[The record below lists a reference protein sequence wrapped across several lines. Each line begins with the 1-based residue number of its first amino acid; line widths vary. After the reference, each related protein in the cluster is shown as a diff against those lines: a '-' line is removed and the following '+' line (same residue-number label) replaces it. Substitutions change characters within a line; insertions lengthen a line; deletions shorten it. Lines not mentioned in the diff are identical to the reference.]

1 MRKLFLHIGTGK
13 TGSTSIQKSL
23 EPLKD
28 KRVSFSFNMNGIH
41 AIPDPVLFAN
51 NLAAQA
57 AEITIYSNEWLY
69 TANAEFIAG
78 LADALNQ
85 HFETEV
91 IIYLRR
97 QDQFKV
103 SSYQQVSKRKGADS
117 QFGPVALPQ
126 TSEHRSDYLKFIN
139 RWAARFGK
147 ENICIRVFDKARLY
161 KGDVISDFAK
171 LTGVSLPES
180 QFIHSNISNGAE
192 RTKIGHLLN
201 LSGLRQNNSQLA
213 GHISEAADNTGKLL
227 PSEEAA
233 RRYYEQYRETNIKL
247 NEEFGISDKYPAIFD
262 EDFSQ
267 YPTERDDLWTEES
280 ANRAITNIF
289 AALSTYP
296 SGCNRSH
303 LLLNTAKE
311 LKHTQPEL
319 SYQLLQIILQ
329 EDPGS
334 EEARKLL
341 NNLKKKRKS
350 WPIAM
355 LSRLFKTLR
364 PSV

>member
-23 EPLKD
+23 ETLKD
-28 KRVSFSFNMNGIH
+28 NRVSFSFNMTGIH
-41 AIPDPVLFAN
+41 AIPDPVMFAN

-69 TANAEFIAG
+69 TADEKFIAG
-78 LADALNQ
+78 LADALTQ
-85 HFETEV
+85 HFETEI

-103 SSYQQVSKRKGADS
+103 SAYQQASKRKGATS
-117 QFGPVALPQ
+117 QFGPVALPHAYEQ
-126 TSEHRSDYLKFIN
+126 RSDYLQFIK
-139 RWAARFGK
+139 RWTASFGK
-147 ENICIRVFDKARLY
+147 ENICIRVFDKTRLY
-161 KGDVISDFAK
+161 KGDVISDFTK
-171 LTGVSLPES
+171 LTGVLLPES
-180 QFIHSNISNGAE
+180 QFINDNKSNGAE

-201 LSGLRQNNSQLA
+201 RSGLRQKNTPLA
-213 GHISEAADNTGKLL
+213 EYISEAADNTSKLL
-227 PSEEAA
+227 PSEDAA

-267 YPTERDDLWTEES
+267 YPTERADLWTEES

-289 AALSTYP
+289 AALSTNP
-296 SGCNRSH
+296 SGYNRSH

-311 LKHTQPEL
+311 LKQTQH
-319 SYQLLQIILQ
+319 IT
-329 EDPGS
+329 
-334 EEARKLL
+334 KL
-341 NNLKKKRKS
+341 R
-350 WPIAM
+350 
-355 LSRLFKTLR
+355 
-364 PSV
+364 